1 MFAWTSHGTEL
12 KRFARQPIT
21 RAAIAVM
28 LLIPLL
34 YGAMYV
40 WAFWDPTTNMKH
52 LPVALVNADV
62 PAKDDDGTVHQYGK
76 DVVDELV
83 DDNSIG
89 WAQVD
94 AKTAS
99 SGVEAGRYYFAVTI
113 PSDFSSRI
121 NGLGGSDPRAAP

>member
-40 WAFWDPTTNMKH
+40 WAFWDPTARMND

-62 PAKDDDGTVHQYGK
+62 ARKDDDGVTQHYGQ

-83 DDNSIG
+83 DDGSVG
-89 WAQVD
+89 WHQMD
-94 AKTAS
+94 AAS
-99 SGVEAGRYYFAVTI
+99 ASAGVEAGT
-113 PSDFSSRI
+113 
-121 NGLGGSDPRAAP
+121 